1 MIDALQAFTES
12 VHPFWQWA
20 AVILISA
27 IPFVE
32 SYGGALVG
40 VLAGAPVIVAIIAAV
55 IGNWISM
62 VLVVLLFKKIRERR
76 GSDEKPLTPRRQKF
90 KERFDKFGVAGV
102 SLLGQTVLPSQIT
115 SGAMVGW
122 GASRSAVIFWQ
133 TISIILWGIA
143 FGVLGMLGV
152 NLLAGR

>member
-1 MIDALQAFTES
+1 MFEALQAFTES
-12 VHPFWQWA
+12 IHPFWQWA
-20 AVILISA
+20 GVILISA

-32 SYGGALVG
+32 SYGGALIG
-40 VLAGAPVIVAIIAAV
+40 VLAGVPVVVAIIAAIV
-55 IGNWISM
+55 GNVISM
-62 VLVVLLFKKIRERR
+62 VLVVLLFKKVRDRR
-76 GSDEKPLTPRRQKF
+76 GSDEKPLSPRKQKF
-90 KERFDKFGVAGV
+90 KDRFDKYGVAAV

-115 SGAMVGW
+115 SGAMVAW

-133 TISIILWGIA
+133 AISITLWGIA

>member
-1 MIDALQAFTES
+1 MYDALQSFTES
-12 VHPFWQWA
+12 LPAFWQWA
-20 AVILISA
+20 AIILISA

-32 SYGGALVG
+32 SYGGALIG
-40 VLAGAPVIVAIIAAV
+40 VLAGVPVVVAIAAAV
-55 IGNWISM
+55 VGNWISM
-62 VLVVLLFKKIRERR
+62 VLVVLLFTKIRERR
-76 GSDEKPLTPRRQKF
+76 GSDEKPLSPRRQKF

-133 TISIILWGIA
+133 SISILLWGIA

-152 NLLAGR
+152 NLLEGR

>member
-12 VHPFWQWA
+12 VHPFWQWT
-20 AVILISA
+20 AVIIVSA

-32 SYGGALVG
+32 SYGGAFIG
-40 VLAGAPVIVAIIAAV
+40 VIAGVPIIVAIIAAV

-62 VLVVLLFKKIRERR
+62 VFVVTLFQRLRAR
-76 GSDEKPLTPRRQKF
+76 SGSDDKTLTPRKQRF
-90 KERFDKFGVAGV
+90 KDRFDKYGVAAV

-115 SGAMVGW
+115 SGAMVAW

-133 TISIILWGIA
+133 TISIILWGVA
-143 FGVLGMLGV
+143 FGLLAMLGV
-152 NLLAGR
+152 NAFTR

>member
-1 MIDALQAFTES
+1 VIDALQAFTES
-12 VHPFWQWA
+12 IDSFWQWA

-40 VLAGAPVIVAIIAAV
+40 VLAGVPPIVAIIAAIV
-55 IGNWISM
+55 GNWVSM
-62 VLVVLLFKKIRERR
+62 VLVVLLFKKIRDRR
-76 GSDEKPLTPRRQKF
+76 GSDEKPLSPRKQKF

-122 GASRSAVIFWQ
+122 GASRGAVVFWQ
-133 TISIILWGIA
+133 TISIVVWGVA
-143 FGVLGMLGV
+143 FGVLGTLTS
-152 NLLAGR
+152 R